1 MTWTT
6 RRSVL
11 MGVGAAG
18 VSAAVAACG
27 GEESGSAE
35 RGVRTSAPAASP
47 TGGEQSAGAL
57 AKVSDVPV
65 AGGVVLA
72 EQKVVLTQPTEGEI
86 KAFSA
91 VCTHRGCTL
100 ADVKDG
106 SINCGCHGSRFSPQD
121 GSVRHGPATRPLP
134 SVRVKVDGEDIFRG

>member
-1 MTWTT
+1 
-6 RRSVL
+6 

-35 RGVRTSAPAASP
+35 RPPDTSAPAASP
-47 TGGEQSAGAL
+47 TSGGEGAGEVL
-57 AKVSDVPV
+57 AMVSDVPV
-65 AGGVVLA
+65 GGGVVLA
-72 EQKVVLTQPTEGEI
+72 EHKVVLTRPSEAEV

-100 ADVKDG
+100 AEVKG
-106 SINCGCHGSRFSPQD
+106 GTINCGCHGSKFSPQD
-121 GSVRHGPATRPLP
+121 GSVRNGPATRPLP
-134 SVRVKVDGEDIFRG
+134 TVEVKVDGDQVFRA